1 MLCNI
6 MEGFVKAWA
15 LMAMMPTTAAAAN
28 NRTLV
33 VDIDEGDLDRMFLLV
48 FVMVQPLERT
58 FKSLRLL
65 GDLFKQCA
73 DEFENGIESVMFW
86 VYITTIGRRERG
98 LVFW

>member
-1 MLCNI
+1 

-73 DEFENGIESVMFW
+73 YEFENGIESVMFW
-86 VYITTIGRRERG
+86 VYITRQEREVSSFG
-98 LVFW
+98 DW